1 MGNVQE
7 KVGKWEPMDV
17 LFEHISLKV
26 EVRVP
31 TADALT
37 FDYTQRRR
45 YGCKHIIAVKPGGT
59 YTVVIQAEN
68 CTPYE
73 AAEEYRHIVNALPDM
88 G

>member
-1 MGNVQE
+1 
-7 KVGKWEPMDV
+7 MDV

-31 TADALT
+31 TADALV
-37 FDYTQRRR
+37 FDYTQRRK
-45 YGCKHIIAVKPGGT
+45 YGCKNIIAVQPGGT

-73 AAEEYRHIVNALPDM
+73 AAEEYRRIVNAQITNCS
-88 G
+88 